1 MPQRTFEMKTALAH
15 LPEPR
20 AAWIHQA
27 AKIIRDFADV
37 EMVILF
43 GSYARGDHVED
54 PVGKDLGDDWGR
66 MPYFSDL
73 DLCILVKGGKQ
84 ARRLE
89 RSRELMKKLTRPDG
103 KMRPQLIVHTV
114 NYFNRALESGEFFFV
129 DIAKE
134 GILLY
139 TSGNYEVSRPK
150 ALTKE
155 ERKEKQKKDYEFW
168 KSLGDDFLDSS
179 ETDVEKGKLRLAAFH
194 LHQAA
199 EHYLA
204 AACLVLSGYRPKGHD
219 LEKLETWA
227 AQFDPSFNNI
237 LPRDTTEDEHLF
249 KLLQS
254 AYVDARYKSKFN
266 IEENELEEL
275 KKRVV
280 ALRDKLESLKP

>member
-1 MPQRTFEMKTALAH
+1 MHKRTFEMKTALAH
-15 LPEPR
+15 LPENR

-27 AKIIRDFADV
+27 ADIIRDFADV

-43 GSYARGDHVED
+43 GSYARGDYVED

-89 RSRELMKKLTRPDG
+89 RSRELIRKLTRPDG

-139 TSGNYEVSRPK
+139 TSGNYDVSRPK
-150 ALTKE
+150 ALTDE

-168 KSLGDDFLDSS
+168 TGEADGFLDFF
-179 ETDVEKGKLRLAAFH
+179 DVALAKPDFRKAAFF
-194 LHQAA
+194 LHQAS
-199 EHYLA
+199 ENYLA

-227 AQFDPSFNNI
+227 AQFDPSFQNI
-237 LPRDTTEDEHLF
+237 LPRNTTEDERLF

-254 AYVDARYKSKFN
+254 AYVDARYKSKFS
-266 IEENELEEL
+266 IEKNELEEL
-275 KKRVV
+275 KKRVI
-280 ALRDKLESLKP
+280 ALRGKLETLEP